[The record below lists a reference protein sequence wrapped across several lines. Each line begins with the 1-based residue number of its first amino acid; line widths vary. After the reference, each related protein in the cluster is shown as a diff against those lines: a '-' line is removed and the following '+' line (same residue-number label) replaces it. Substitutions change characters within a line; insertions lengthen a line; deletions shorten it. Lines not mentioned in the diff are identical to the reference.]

1 VAFALTVDTAAPAA
15 HSVTGILNRVGRAA
29 NTATPTLSGRAEP
42 GSAITFRVGSDVV
55 GSGRADSNTGLWSIT
70 ISTLVDGTYDVVATA
85 TDAAGNATLSAP
97 YSLLIDTVA
106 PSSPVITG
114 IDDNVAPVTGPVANG
129 AATNDTT
136 PTVSGTA
143 ERGATVTLKS
153 GSTTLGTTTADDTGL
168 WSFTHLSLTQ
178 GTYSLTATATDA
190 VGNTSAAS
198 QPYSLTIDTSLPLLP
213 AITAALDDVL
223 QYIGPVS
230 NGGATNDT
238 SPSFTGTAE
247 AGSFVT
253 LRDGVT
259 EVGSAVADA
268 QGAWSIV
275 TKTLGEGT
283 RALTATSTDLAG
295 NISVAS
301 APYRVIIDTAAPT
314 APVITTIESD
324 VPPTMGV
331 IASGS
336 RTNDSQLRVSGTTE
350 PNGRVTF
357 WIDYG
362 TPNAVSVV
370 TTANPQ
376 GRWAVTTPTLSDGQH
391 AFSALVRDAAS
402 NRSGLSA
409 ASSVTVD
416 TVAPRVVSIASLL
429 ASGTYGIG
437 QSVDIQVRFGED
449 VQVGGTPTLTMN
461 TSPARTATFIG
472 SSGNTVT
479 FRYVTAV
486 GDASGKLDYAS
497 PWALSANGGWIRDV
511 AGGDANL
518 SLPAPGTQDSLS
530 GSKTIAVDAAIKATA
545 GNLTTSPGTSPLV
558 TRSKT
563 SIPITFNTPVTGV
576 SLASIR
582 LFYEG
587 RSVSLAGA
595 AITGSGTSYTL
606 TLPATTTSLK
616 GTYRLRIGG
625 PGAGISGG
633 GVEMSTP
640 SNLYWKR
647 G

>member
-1 VAFALTVDTAAPAA
+1 V
-15 HSVTGILNRVGRAA
+15 I
-29 NTATPTLSGRAEP
+29 
-42 GSAITFRVGSDVV
+42 
-55 GSGRADSNTGLWSIT
+55 
-70 ISTLVDGTYDVVATA
+70 
-85 TDAAGNATLSAP
+85 
-97 YSLLIDTVA
+97 IDTVA
-106 PSSPVITG
+106 PS
-114 IDDNVAPVTGPVANG
+114 
-129 AATNDTT
+129 
-136 PTVSGTA
+136 
-143 ERGATVTLKS
+143 
-153 GSTTLGTTTADDTGL
+153 
-168 WSFTHLSLTQ
+168 
-178 GTYSLTATATDA
+178 
-190 VGNTSAAS
+190 
-198 QPYSLTIDTSLPLLP
+198 
-213 AITAALDDVL
+213 
-223 QYIGPVS
+223 
-230 NGGATNDT
+230 
-238 SPSFTGTAE
+238 
-247 AGSFVT
+247 
-253 LRDGVT
+253 
-259 EVGSAVADA
+259 
-268 QGAWSIV
+268 
-275 TKTLGEGT
+275 
-283 RALTATSTDLAG
+283 
-295 NISVAS
+295 
-301 APYRVIIDTAAPT
+301 APT
-314 APVITTIESD
+314 ITTIESD

-362 TPNAVSVV
+362 APNAVSIV
-370 TTANPQ
+370 TTANAL
-376 GRWAVTTPTLSDGQH
+376 GRWAVTTPTLGDGQH

-437 QSVDIQVRFGED
+437 QPVDIQVRFGED
-449 VQVGGTPTLTMN
+449 VQVGGSPTLTMN

-518 SLPAPGTQDSLS
+518 SLPAPGTQGSLS
-530 GSKTIAVDAAIKATA
+530 GSKTIAVDAAIKAAA
-545 GNLTTSPGTSPLV
+545 GNLSPSPMNPPLV
-558 TRSKT
+558 VRSKT

-576 SLASIR
+576 SLASIK

-587 RSVSLAGA
+587 RSVSLAAA